1 MHILPRLNIGWPSCR
16 LKSPASTAG
25 TAACQD
31 GLGRPG
37 AGLGTP
43 VAIAMDVRRHRL
55 QATVGLGT
63 EAAAGTQDDRRCP
76 ERIPAWRQGM
86 LTDRDASC
94 LPLSHDLAALQPNSL
109 GAGMYHLAHYPAVL
123 PLTNSPLQAKPPPP
137 GLASTTGKS
146 CPSFFVR
153 PSLAGRTGTLRIYGG
168 DVATAAEGTQYKGI
182 AVNTTTTAAEV
193 SSGPPLIPAP
203 LPTCRSP
210 LALICREAPTHPLT
224 ANATVSGSS
233 FGRR

>member
-1 MHILPRLNIGWPSCR
+1 
-16 LKSPASTAG
+16 
-25 TAACQD
+25 
-31 GLGRPG
+31 
-37 AGLGTP
+37 
-43 VAIAMDVRRHRL
+43 
-55 QATVGLGT
+55 
-63 EAAAGTQDDRRCP
+63 
-76 ERIPAWRQGM
+76 
-86 LTDRDASC
+86 
-94 LPLSHDLAALQPNSL
+94 
-109 GAGMYHLAHYPAVL
+109 MYRLAHYPAVL

-193 SSGPPLIPAP
+193 SSAAGWYGPPLIPRAAP
-203 LPTCRSP
+203 HLPWFAGSAR
-210 LALICREAPTHPLT
+210 
-224 ANATVSGSS
+224 ATINDECYWVRIS